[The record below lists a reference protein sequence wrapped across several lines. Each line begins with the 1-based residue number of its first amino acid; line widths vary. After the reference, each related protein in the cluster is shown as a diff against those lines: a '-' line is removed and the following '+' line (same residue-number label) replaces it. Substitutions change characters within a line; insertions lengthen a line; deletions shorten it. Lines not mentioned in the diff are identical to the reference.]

1 MPESDALSQAIQTI
15 QEICQENC
23 HIADARY
30 AGDYTLC
37 VYLLKMREFYRWEQQ
52 LSFQRVLTNDDVGD
66 WLTERE
72 GLWDERE
79 QQDYQALTWQG
90 RDYQPFTESDVLN
103 QALNPEGLVY
113 SAGYGQRCRA
123 HFFLAELKRVEKR
136 EVNGVAFTIYYAG
149 KELARDIA
157 APPAMSQGRQI
168 FIREESLRRMLWEK
182 VEEWRWQPVDNALG
196 RAIQHYPFDESIDHA
211 LASMLQN
218 EIPFIVAHEVGEVLA
233 GDYLGESWNKLLN
246 TLPRSSAEIMLRAV
260 RDHLADCLS
269 TLPQLL
275 ADNKAQQPTPA
286 LHFYIGHL
294 SAMQKKLAPALI
306 AAYDEVCQTQSLA
319 ALHDLLPRATQHW
332 QSVAHHVLTLFAE
345 YAEDNE
351 AAAPHI
357 EVYLDAHLLE
367 DNNI

>member
-1 MPESDALSQAIQTI
+1 MPNVLSPAIQTI
-15 QEICQENC
+15 QDTCQQNC

-52 LSFQRVLTNDDVGD
+52 LNFARVLTNDDVGD
-66 WLTERE
+66 WLIERE
-72 GLWDERE
+72 GLWDELE
-79 QQDYQALTWQG
+79 QQTYQTLTWQD
-90 RDYQPFTESDVLN
+90 RDYHPLDDHATLN
-103 QALNPEGLVY
+103 QALNKVDLVY

-123 HFFLAELKRVEKR
+123 HFFLAELKRVEQR

-182 VEEWRWQPVDNALG
+182 VEEWRWQPIDNALG
-196 RAIQHYPFDESIDHA
+196 RAIQHYTFDKDDTIDHA
-211 LASMLQN
+211 LTDMLHN

-233 GDYLGESWNKLLN
+233 EDYLGESWNKLLN
-246 TLPRSSAEIMLRAV
+246 TLPRSTAEIMLRAV

-269 TLPQLL
+269 TIPQLL

-306 AAYDEVCQTQSLA
+306 TAYDKVCQTQSLE
-319 ALHDLLPRATQHW
+319 ALQALLPHATQHW
-332 QSVAHHVLTLFAE
+332 QTVANHALRLFAE
-345 YAEDNE
+345 QGD
-351 AAAPHI
+351 AAALPI
-357 EVYLDAHLLE
+357 EAYLDAHLLE
-367 DNNI
+367 DHHL